1 MIYLY
6 SFLFAGFVCLIGQ
19 IIYEK
24 TKLSPGH
31 ITSLFVVIGAIL
43 GIFGVYEWLVKYV
56 GGGANVLITNFGYLL
71 VKGGVE
77 GVRDQGILGYFL
89 NVFKY
94 CSFTLSFT
102 IIISIISGLVTKP
115 KGK

>member
-6 SFLFAGFVCLIGQ
+6 SFLFAGAVCLIAQ

-31 ITSLFVVIGAIL
+31 ITSLFVVIGALL
-43 GIFGVYEWLVKYV
+43 GVFGVYELLIKYI
-56 GGGANVLITNFGYLL
+56 GGGASVLITNFGYLL
-71 VKGGVE
+71 VKGGIE
-77 GVRDQGILGYFL
+77 GAKEQGVVGIFL
-89 NVFKY
+89 NLFKY

-102 IIISIISGLVTKP
+102 IFISVIASFITKP
-115 KGK
+115 KDR